1 MLSFSD
7 VVINFN
13 VIHSYYIIKLIE
25 NNTLM
30 EIYRVEVKKSER
42 NIRRENF
49 ENIEL
54 KKNNKRGKE
63 K

>member
-1 MLSFSD
+1 
-7 VVINFN
+7 
-13 VIHSYYIIKLIE
+13 
-25 NNTLM
+25 M